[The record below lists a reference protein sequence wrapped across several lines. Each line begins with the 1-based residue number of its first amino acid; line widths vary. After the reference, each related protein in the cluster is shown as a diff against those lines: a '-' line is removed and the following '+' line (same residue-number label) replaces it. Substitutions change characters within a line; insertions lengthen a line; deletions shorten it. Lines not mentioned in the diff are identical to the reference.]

1 MKVIAQFQKG
11 AVDSLGYPATDFP
24 EIAFIGRSNVGKS
37 SLINSLVNQQKLART
52 SNTPGRTQQINF
64 FLINNSF
71 YFVDL
76 PGYGYAK
83 LSLKQRRQLSEM
95 IYDYFV
101 TREPLL
107 LTVLLLDSRHPPME
121 LDLQAKTFLESQNRP
136 YIVVM
141 TKTDKLSGNALAQQ
155 IRQTK
160 QLMGG
165 LAVIPYSVTTNVGKE
180 ALWEVIET
188 YLSNYRRH

>member
-1 MKVIAQFQKG
+1 MKIVAQFQKG
-11 AVDSLGYPATDFP
+11 AVNSLGYPTNMLP

-64 FLINNSF
+64 FLINDAF

-83 LSLKQRRQLSEM
+83 LSLKQRHQLSEM

-107 LTVLLLDSRHPPME
+107 LTILLLDSRHPPME

-155 IRQTK
+155 IQRTK

-165 LAVIPYSVTTNVGKE
+165 EAVIPYSVMTNDGKDS
-180 ALWEVIET
+180 LWGVIET
-188 YLSNYRRH
+188 HLSNRNVH